1 MMGATAAAP
10 ETRPLAAA
18 EGANEADY
26 GSFRDPVDNNRDAR
40 AEERWHASL
49 VHLAQQYRDQAA
61 SASEKHDRAGY
72 GARLKHL
79 VLALPGPIINLVA
92 ASVAALWDAPEDN
105 KYLIVPL
112 VLVGAVFSTV
122 HSVLNLGGKAEQ
134 YWRYA
139 ALYGGVVARVDK
151 DLARD
156 PDWRTPADAF
166 FAEISS
172 NMGNLNMSAPQ
183 LPGKGCCGCSK
194 YESPQPLP
202 APSRMGEIDYEAA

>member
-1 MMGATAAAP
+1 MGPDETAS
-10 ETRPLAAA
+10 LADDGG
-18 EGANEADY
+18 ERQDY
-26 GSFRDPVDNNRDAR
+26 GSQLTPGRDPTNNNRDVR
-40 AEERWHASL
+40 PEERWHASL
-49 VHLAQQYRDQAA
+49 VSLAKEYRDQAA
-61 SASEKHDRAGY
+61 VASERHDRAGY
-72 GARLKHL
+72 KARMKHL
-79 VLALPGPIINLVA
+79 VFALPGPVINLVA
-92 ASVAALWDAPEDN
+92 ASVSALWDDTENN

-122 HSVLNLGGKAEQ
+122 HSVLNLGGKAEKF
-134 YWRYA
+134 WRYA

-166 FAEISS
+166 FAELST

-194 YESPQPLP
+194 YEGIRPLPQPT
-202 APSRMGEIDYEAA
+202 REGELSYESAV